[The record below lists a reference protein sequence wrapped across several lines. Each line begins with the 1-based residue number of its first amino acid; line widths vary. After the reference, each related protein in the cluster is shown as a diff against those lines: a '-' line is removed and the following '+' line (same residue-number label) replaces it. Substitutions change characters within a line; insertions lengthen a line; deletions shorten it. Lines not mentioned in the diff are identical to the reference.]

1 MLAQSAPSCIP
12 GKRLDFDA
20 ASFEEKKL
28 IAAQFIDRILL
39 DDNRVNII
47 WKI

>member
-1 MLAQSAPSCIP
+1 M
-12 GKRLDFDA
+12 KYTENMT
-20 ASFEEKKL
+20 FEDKKL

-39 DDNRVNII
+39 EGETAEII

>member
-1 MLAQSAPSCIP
+1 MERDI
-12 GKRLDFDA
+12 LDFDA